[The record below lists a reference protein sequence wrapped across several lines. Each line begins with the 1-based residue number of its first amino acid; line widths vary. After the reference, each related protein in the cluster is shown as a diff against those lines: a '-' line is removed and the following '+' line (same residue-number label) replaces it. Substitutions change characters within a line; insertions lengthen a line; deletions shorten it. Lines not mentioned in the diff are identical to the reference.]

1 MSEELKFR
9 QFGKTKGIIIEDG
22 TKKGFG
28 SLIPLPNKDQAG
40 HKYQL
45 KVNNPKGI
53 PPSILNEKQNKLLK
67 KGVINE
73 AQRKFVGK
81 VDRKGLKSIRVES
94 IAEGKKLAKKLSKIF
109 RGGGAAQEF
118 PIQVQQ
124 GPKLVNPKRKLYKKE
139 YSKGGLSTKKYANAV
154 TMVNNLR

>member
-40 HKYQL
+40 NKYQL

-53 PPSILNEKQNKLLK
+53 PTSVLNEKQNELLK
-67 KGVINE
+67 KGVINK
-73 AQRKFVGK
+73 AQRKFVDK
-81 VDRKGLKSIRVES
+81 VDRKGSKSIRVKNV
-94 IAEGKKLAKKLSKIF
+94 AEGKKLANKLSKMF
-109 RGGGAAQEF
+109 KVGGGSDF
-118 PIQVQQ
+118 PIKVQQ
-124 GPKLVNPKRKLYKKE
+124 GPDVVKDKNKFNSGGIVNF
-139 YSKGGLSTKKYANAV
+139 KGV
-154 TMVNNLR
+154 F